1 MGSSVAEVNAA
12 AEEVTAAT
20 ATWDIAGGYS
30 AGTAIPRAATEVMA
44 ATEDA
49 ATAWARGLQTPE
61 RSA

>member
-1 MGSSVAEVNAA
+1 MAEVNAA

-20 ATWDIAGGYS
+20 ATWDIAGGSS
-30 AGTAIPRAATEVMA
+30 AGTAIPRAATAVMA

-49 ATAWARGLQTPE
+49 AGTVDAAAVVEMPA